1 MTKAILHDT
10 IITIMVATPF
20 CKQTQIHRDI
30 KVMNYNISRFIEA
43 QENTYETALAEI
55 KRGRKT
61 SHWIWFIFPQ
71 IKGLGRSMMCQMYAI
86 HDLEEAKEYL
96 QNELLRTRLITICEA
111 LLEQDGNIREIMGSP
126 DDKKVRSCVTL
137 FREADSRV
145 QVFQDILDKFYGGK
159 PDYRTLSILKG
170 EIEK

>member
-1 MTKAILHDT
+1 
-10 IITIMVATPF
+10 MVDTPF
-20 CKQTQIHRDI
+20 RKQTQIHRDI